1 MKKVLITGAN
11 GFVGSFMVE
20 EAIRRGYDV
29 YAAMRAES
37 SKANLAGLSPKFIDL
52 PYADKNRMKKCLAG
66 LRSVVGQFDLIIHT
80 MGLTKCKH
88 KSDFDVVNFEY
99 TRNFVQ
105 ALMESGMTPKHFIYL
120 SSLSAFGS
128 GDRKTL
134 KPIELTDEPKPDTA
148 YGASKLK
155 TERFLATLDA
165 KVFPYTILRPTGIYG
180 PKEKDYFVM
189 LKTLTRHLNPGIG
202 FETQYITFIYVKDL
216 VQAVF
221 KSMEHDECVGKAYF
235 LSDGDVYESVT
246 FSDLIKKE
254 LGIKFLVRIKAPIWV
269 LRIVTAVGDRWMK
282 MTGKMSALNNDK
294 FNILKQRNWMCDITP
309 AKRDMDF
316 KPEYNLERGVKEA
329 IAWYKENGWL

>member
-37 SKANLAGLSPKFIDL
+37 SKANLEGLSPKFIDL

-66 LRSVVGQFDLIIHT
+66 LRSVVGQFDMIIHT

-88 KSDFDVVNFEY
+88 KSDFDVVNYEY

-128 GDRKTL
+128 GDRKML

-155 TERFLATLDA
+155 TERFLATLDT

-202 FETQYITFIYVKDL
+202 FETQYITFIYVRDL
-216 VQAVF
+216 VIERN
-221 KSMEHDECVGKAYF
+221 S
-235 LSDGDVYESVT
+235 LS
-246 FSDLIKKE
+246 
-254 LGIKFLVRIKAPIWV
+254 
-269 LRIVTAVGDRWMK
+269 
-282 MTGKMSALNNDK
+282 SA
-294 FNILKQRNWMCDITP
+294 F
-309 AKRDMDF
+309 
-316 KPEYNLERGVKEA
+316 
-329 IAWYKENGWL
+329 

>member
-37 SKANLAGLSPKFIDL
+37 SKANLEGLSPKFIDL

-128 GDRKTL
+128 GDRKSL

-165 KVFPYTILRPTGIYG
+165 KTFPYTILRPTGIYG

-202 FETQYITFIYVKDL
+202 FEPQYITFIYVKDL
-216 VQAVF
+216 VDLAF
-221 KSMEHDECVGKAYF
+221 LAAEKKGVGKAYF
-235 LSDGDVYESVT
+235 VADGDVWTSDNYVKLCKQLLGVKRTLNIKVPCCIVKVLAFLFDKIGGLFGVT
-246 FSDLIKKE
+246 PTLNMDKYNILSATNWKCDIEPLKKDFDF
-254 LGIKFLVRIKAPIWV
+254 KARYNLVRGLKESI
-269 LRIVTAVGDRWMK
+269 RWYRQ
-282 MTGKMSALNNDK
+282 NN
-294 FNILKQRNWMCDITP
+294 
-309 AKRDMDF
+309 
-316 KPEYNLERGVKEA
+316 
-329 IAWYKENGWL
+329 WL

>member
-37 SKANLAGLSPKFIDL
+37 SKANLEGLSPKFIDL

-155 TERFLATLDA
+155 TERFLATLDT
-165 KVFPYTILRPTGIYG
+165 KTFPYTILRPTGIYG

-202 FETQYITFIYVKDL
+202 FEPQYITFIYVKDL
-216 VQAVF
+216 VDLAF
-221 KSMEHDECVGKAYF
+221 LAAEKKGVGKAYF
-235 LSDGDVYESVT
+235 VADGDVWTSDNYVKLCKQLLGVKRTLNIKVPCCIVKVLAFLFDKIGGLFGVT
-246 FSDLIKKE
+246 PTLNMDKYNILSATNWKCDIEPLKKDFDF
-254 LGIKFLVRIKAPIWV
+254 KARCNLVRGLKESI
-269 LRIVTAVGDRWMK
+269 RWYRQ
-282 MTGKMSALNNDK
+282 NN
-294 FNILKQRNWMCDITP
+294 
-309 AKRDMDF
+309 
-316 KPEYNLERGVKEA
+316 
-329 IAWYKENGWL
+329 WL

>member
-37 SKANLAGLSPKFIDL
+37 SKANLEGLSPKFIDL

-155 TERFLATLDA
+155 TERFLATLDT
-165 KVFPYTILRPTGIYG
+165 KTFPYTVLRPTGIYG

-216 VQAVF
+216 VDLAF
-221 KSMEHDECVGKAYF
+221 LAAEKKGVGKAYF
-235 LSDGDVYESVT
+235 VADGDVWTSDNYVKLCKQLLGVKRTLNIKVPCCIVKVLAFLFDKIGGLFGVT
-246 FSDLIKKE
+246 PTLNMDKYNILSATNWKCDIEPLKKDFDF
-254 LGIKFLVRIKAPIWV
+254 KARYNLVRGLKESI
-269 LRIVTAVGDRWMK
+269 RWYRQ
-282 MTGKMSALNNDK
+282 NN
-294 FNILKQRNWMCDITP
+294 
-309 AKRDMDF
+309 
-316 KPEYNLERGVKEA
+316 
-329 IAWYKENGWL
+329 WL

>member
-1 MKKVLITGAN
+1 
-11 GFVGSFMVE
+11 
-20 EAIRRGYDV
+20 
-29 YAAMRAES
+29 
-37 SKANLAGLSPKFIDL
+37 
-52 PYADKNRMKKCLAG
+52 
-66 LRSVVGQFDLIIHT
+66 

-128 GDRKTL
+128 GDRKSL

-155 TERFLATLDA
+155 TERFLATLDTKA
-165 KVFPYTILRPTGIYG
+165 FPYTILRPTGIYG

-216 VQAVF
+216 VDLAF
-221 KSMEHDECVGKAYF
+221 LAAEKKGVGKAYF
-235 LSDGDVYESVT
+235 VADGDVWTSDGYVKLCKQLLGVKWTLNIKVPCCIVKVLAFLFDKIGGLFGVT
-246 FSDLIKKE
+246 PTLNMDKYNILSATNWKCDIEPLKKDFDF
-254 LGIKFLVRIKAPIWV
+254 KARYNLVRGLKESI
-269 LRIVTAVGDRWMK
+269 RWYRQ
-282 MTGKMSALNNDK
+282 NN
-294 FNILKQRNWMCDITP
+294 
-309 AKRDMDF
+309 
-316 KPEYNLERGVKEA
+316 
-329 IAWYKENGWL
+329 WL

>member
-37 SKANLAGLSPKFIDL
+37 SKANLEGLSPKFIDL

-202 FETQYITFIYVKDL
+202 FEPQYITFIYVKDL
-216 VQAVF
+216 VDLAF
-221 KSMEHDECVGKAYF
+221 LAAEKKGVGKAYF
-235 LSDGDVYESVT
+235 AADGDVWTSDNYVKLCKQLLGVKRTLNIKVPCCIVKVLAFLFDKIGGLFGVT
-246 FSDLIKKE
+246 PTLNMDKYNILSASNWKCDIEPLKKDFDF
-254 LGIKFLVRIKAPIWV
+254 KARYNLVRGLKESI
-269 LRIVTAVGDRWMK
+269 RWYRQ
-282 MTGKMSALNNDK
+282 NN
-294 FNILKQRNWMCDITP
+294 
-309 AKRDMDF
+309 
-316 KPEYNLERGVKEA
+316 
-329 IAWYKENGWL
+329 WL

>member
-37 SKANLAGLSPKFIDL
+37 SKANLEGLSPKFIDL

-165 KVFPYTILRPTGIYG
+165 KIFPYTILRPTGIYG

-202 FETQYITFIYVKDL
+202 FEPQYITFIYVKDL
-216 VQAVF
+216 VDLAFLVAE
-221 KSMEHDECVGKAYF
+221 KKGVGKAYF
-235 LSDGDVYESVT
+235 VADGDVWTSDNYVKLCKQLLGVKRTLNIKVPCCIVKVLAFLFDKIGGLFGVT
-246 FSDLIKKE
+246 PTLNMDKYNILSATNWKCDIEPLKKDFDF
-254 LGIKFLVRIKAPIWV
+254 KARYNLVRGLKESI
-269 LRIVTAVGDRWMK
+269 RWYRQ
-282 MTGKMSALNNDK
+282 NN
-294 FNILKQRNWMCDITP
+294 
-309 AKRDMDF
+309 
-316 KPEYNLERGVKEA
+316 
-329 IAWYKENGWL
+329 WL

>member
-37 SKANLAGLSPKFIDL
+37 SKANLEGLSPKFIDL

-155 TERFLATLDA
+155 TECFLATLDT
-165 KVFPYTILRPTGIYG
+165 KTFPYTILRPTGIYG

-202 FETQYITFIYVKDL
+202 FEPQYITFIYVKDL
-216 VQAVF
+216 VDLAF
-221 KSMEHDECVGKAYF
+221 LAAEKKGVGKAYF
-235 LSDGDVYESVT
+235 VADGDVWTSDNYVKLCKQLLGVKRTLNIKVPCCIVKVLAFLFDKIGGLFGVT
-246 FSDLIKKE
+246 PTLNMDKYNILSATNWKCDIEPLKKDFDF
-254 LGIKFLVRIKAPIWV
+254 KARYNLVRGLKESI
-269 LRIVTAVGDRWMK
+269 RWYRQ
-282 MTGKMSALNNDK
+282 NN
-294 FNILKQRNWMCDITP
+294 
-309 AKRDMDF
+309 
-316 KPEYNLERGVKEA
+316 
-329 IAWYKENGWL
+329 WL

>member
-1 MKKVLITGAN
+1 
-11 GFVGSFMVE
+11 
-20 EAIRRGYDV
+20 
-29 YAAMRAES
+29 MRAES
-37 SKANLAGLSPKFIDL
+37 SKANLEGLSPKFIDL

-165 KVFPYTILRPTGIYG
+165 KIFPYTILRPTGIYG

-202 FETQYITFIYVKDL
+202 FEPQYITFIYVKDL
-216 VQAVF
+216 VDLAFLVAE
-221 KSMEHDECVGKAYF
+221 KKGVGKAYF
-235 LSDGDVYESVT
+235 VADGDVWTSDNYVKLCKQLLGVKRTLNIKVPCCIVKVLAFLFDKIGGLFGVT
-246 FSDLIKKE
+246 PTLNMDKYNILSATNWKCDIEPLKKDFDF
-254 LGIKFLVRIKAPIWV
+254 KARYNLVRGLKESI
-269 LRIVTAVGDRWMK
+269 RWYRQ
-282 MTGKMSALNNDK
+282 NN
-294 FNILKQRNWMCDITP
+294 
-309 AKRDMDF
+309 
-316 KPEYNLERGVKEA
+316 
-329 IAWYKENGWL
+329 WL

>member
-37 SKANLAGLSPKFIDL
+37 SKANLEGLSPKFIDL

-66 LRSVVGQFDLIIHT
+66 LRSVVGQFDMIIHT

-88 KSDFDVVNFEY
+88 KSDFDVVNYEY

-155 TERFLATLDA
+155 TERFLSTLDT

-216 VQAVF
+216 VDLAF
-221 KSMEHDECVGKAYF
+221 LAAEKKGAGKAYF
-235 LSDGDVYESVT
+235 VADGDVWTSDGYVKLCKQLLGVKRTLNIKVPCCIVKVLAFLFDKIGGLFGVT
-246 FSDLIKKE
+246 PTLNMDKYNILSATNWKCDIEPLKKDFDF
-254 LGIKFLVRIKAPIWV
+254 KARYNLVRGLKESI
-269 LRIVTAVGDRWMK
+269 RWYRQ
-282 MTGKMSALNNDK
+282 NN
-294 FNILKQRNWMCDITP
+294 
-309 AKRDMDF
+309 
-316 KPEYNLERGVKEA
+316 
-329 IAWYKENGWL
+329 WL

>member
-37 SKANLAGLSPKFIDL
+37 SKANLEGLSPKFIDL

-202 FETQYITFIYVKDL
+202 FEPQYITFIYVKDL
-216 VQAVF
+216 VDLAF
-221 KSMEHDECVGKAYF
+221 LAAEKKGVGKAYF
-235 LSDGDVYESVT
+235 VADGDVWTSDNYVKLCKQLLGVKRTLNTKVPCCIVKVLAFLFDKIGGLFGVT
-246 FSDLIKKE
+246 PTLNMDKYNILSATNWKCDIEPLKKDFDF
-254 LGIKFLVRIKAPIWV
+254 KARYNLVRGLKESI
-269 LRIVTAVGDRWMK
+269 RWYRQ
-282 MTGKMSALNNDK
+282 NN
-294 FNILKQRNWMCDITP
+294 
-309 AKRDMDF
+309 
-316 KPEYNLERGVKEA
+316 
-329 IAWYKENGWL
+329 WL

>member
-37 SKANLAGLSPKFIDL
+37 SKANLEGLSPKFIDL

-128 GDRKTL
+128 GDRKSL

-155 TERFLATLDA
+155 TERFLATLDT
-165 KVFPYTILRPTGIYG
+165 KTFPYTILRPTGIYG

-202 FETQYITFIYVKDL
+202 FEPQYITFIYVKDL
-216 VQAVF
+216 VDLVF
-221 KSMEHDECVGKAYF
+221 LAAEKKGVGKAYF
-235 LSDGDVYESVT
+235 VADGDVWTSDNYVKLCKQLLGVKRTLNIKVPCCIVKVLAFLFDKIGGLFGVT
-246 FSDLIKKE
+246 PTLNMDKYNILSATNWKCDIEPLKKDFDF
-254 LGIKFLVRIKAPIWV
+254 KARYNLVRGLKESI
-269 LRIVTAVGDRWMK
+269 RWYRQ
-282 MTGKMSALNNDK
+282 NN
-294 FNILKQRNWMCDITP
+294 
-309 AKRDMDF
+309 
-316 KPEYNLERGVKEA
+316 
-329 IAWYKENGWL
+329 WL

>member
-37 SKANLAGLSPKFIDL
+37 SKANLEGLSPKFIDL

-128 GDRKTL
+128 GDRKSL

-155 TERFLATLDA
+155 TERFLATLDTKA
-165 KVFPYTILRPTGIYG
+165 FPYTILRPTGIYG

-216 VQAVF
+216 VDLAF
-221 KSMEHDECVGKAYF
+221 LAAEKKGVGKAYF
-235 LSDGDVYESVT
+235 VADGDVWTSDNYVKLCKQLLGVKRTLNIKVPCCIVKVLAFLFDKIGGLFGVT
-246 FSDLIKKE
+246 PTLNMDKYNILSATNWKCDIEPLKKDFDF
-254 LGIKFLVRIKAPIWV
+254 KARYNLVRGLKESI
-269 LRIVTAVGDRWMK
+269 RWYRQ
-282 MTGKMSALNNDK
+282 NN
-294 FNILKQRNWMCDITP
+294 
-309 AKRDMDF
+309 
-316 KPEYNLERGVKEA
+316 
-329 IAWYKENGWL
+329 WL